1 MSLIDELNQVIYDL
15 PFNKHQMNRNDIAH
29 FCEHDGICISF
40 TRARTTWH
48 ALAPCAVKPWW
59 LFLAPLR
66 RKPRENLNGNKR
78 DNLKLQDKKQ
88 EKNNDTS
95 TTNIKN
101 RDIEVTENA

>member
-15 PFNKHQMNRNDIAH
+15 PFNKHQIKRSEIAH

-59 LFLAPLR
+59 LFLEPLR
-66 RKPRENLNGNKR
+66 RNLEKEML
-78 DNLKLQDKKQ
+78 DKLMP
-88 EKNNDTS
+88 EKNNQVQNKDTS
-95 TTNIKN
+95 TTKIRNK
-101 RDIEVTENA
+101 DTEVIENA